1 MRTILFYLALLL
13 FLLFWLLI
21 LFAWWMTPVFTP
33 LRVNSY
39 EYAFNLSH
47 QVEDVLAIGL
57 PALVSSIILML
68 IDLWLHRKAEL
79 ISLGDKMPVVLL
91 ALALL
96 SIGLLLSIYLMII
109 EHLLRGG
116 GAHKFSLLIIDAVLV
131 TLPPSLLLATLL
143 GYDLRK
149 PFLILL
155 LPVVVGSILLK
166 FFYVMNN
173 LKIMF

>member
-1 MRTILFYLALLL
+1 MRTILFYLALLF
-13 FLLFWLLI
+13 FLLFWLLM
-21 LFAWWMTPVFTP
+21 LFAWWMTPIFTP

-47 QVEDVLAIGL
+47 QVEDVLTIAL
-57 PALVSSIILML
+57 PGLVSTIILML

-79 ISLGDKMPVVLL
+79 ISLGDKMPLALL

-96 SIGLLLSIYLMII
+96 TIGLIFSIYLMII
-109 EHLLRGG
+109 EHLLRGSE
-116 GAHKFSLLIIDAVLV
+116 ANRFALLVVDAVLV
-131 TLPPSLLLATLL
+131 TLPPSLLVMTLF

-149 PFLILL
+149 PFLIV
-155 LPVVVGSILLK
+155 LPVIVIASILLK
-166 FFYVMNN
+166 FFYVMSN